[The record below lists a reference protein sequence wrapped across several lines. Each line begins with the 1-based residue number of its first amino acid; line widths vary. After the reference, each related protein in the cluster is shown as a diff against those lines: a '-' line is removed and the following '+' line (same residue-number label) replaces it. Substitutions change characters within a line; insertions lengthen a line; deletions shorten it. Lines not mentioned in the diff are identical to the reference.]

1 MTNDFLTIRNVYFRG
16 IVSIEF
22 KTGGGGGLSEGTPP
36 LISGFLLPRR
46 GGEGLSVEEF
56 QTGGI
61 CVFDDGLTRLV
72 LLVIGDLN
80 PRSERKREGLITE
93 GNEIDWYINLS
104 L

>member
-1 MTNDFLTIRNVYFRG
+1 MTSSRFETYTFVELSRLNLKR
-16 IVSIEF
+16 
-22 KTGGGGGLSEGTPP
+22 GGGGLSEGTPP

>member
-1 MTNDFLTIRNVYFRG
+1 MTSSRFETYTFVELSRLNLKR
-16 IVSIEF
+16 
-22 KTGGGGGLSEGTPP
+22 GGGGLSEGTPP

-56 QTGGI
+56 QTGGV

>member
-22 KTGGGGGLSEGTPP
+22 KTEGRGTPS

-46 GGEGLSVEEF
+46 GGGFSRGGEGF
-56 QTGGI
+56 QTGGV
-61 CVFDDGLTRLV
+61 CVFDDGLTRLIRLE

-80 PRSERKREGLITE
+80 PCKIGGET
-93 GNEIDWYINLS
+93 
-104 L
+104 

>member
-1 MTNDFLTIRNVYFRG
+1 MTSSRFETYTFVELSRLNLKR
-16 IVSIEF
+16 
-22 KTGGGGGLSEGTPP
+22 GGGGLSEGTPP

-56 QTGGI
+56 QTGGV

-72 LLVIGDLN
+72 LLVIEDLN